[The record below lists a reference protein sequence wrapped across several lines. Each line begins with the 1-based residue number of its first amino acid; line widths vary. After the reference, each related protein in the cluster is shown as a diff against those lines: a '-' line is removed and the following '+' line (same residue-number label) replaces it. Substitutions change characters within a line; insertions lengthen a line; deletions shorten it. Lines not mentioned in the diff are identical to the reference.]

1 VASKSLEEWLKIL
14 WENENEYV
22 VSEVLSGA
30 AESPFVYLFVPLA
43 AGGSPPF
50 SRSRGRRVTCAPRY
64 LATWGSTSRYAVEWA
79 AARTIFAAIWP

>member
-30 AESPFVYLFVPLA
+30 AESPFVYLFIPLV
-43 AGGSPPF
+43 AGGSPP
-50 SRSRGRRVTCAPRY
+50 
-64 LATWGSTSRYAVEWA
+64 LL
-79 AARTIFAAIWP
+79 